1 MIPAVLT
8 VFYDWITKKI
18 YIERGDKCRLYE
30 LTNERVHRIAELLGD
45 PSTNGNGIMYWSEFE
60 RSVGG
65 RHD

>member
-1 MIPAVLT
+1 MIPAVLM
-8 VFYDWITKKI
+8 VFYEWPTHKI

-30 LTNERVHRIAELLGD
+30 LTNERIARLEALMGEPTQD
-45 PSTNGNGIMYWSEFE
+45 GNGIMYWSEFE